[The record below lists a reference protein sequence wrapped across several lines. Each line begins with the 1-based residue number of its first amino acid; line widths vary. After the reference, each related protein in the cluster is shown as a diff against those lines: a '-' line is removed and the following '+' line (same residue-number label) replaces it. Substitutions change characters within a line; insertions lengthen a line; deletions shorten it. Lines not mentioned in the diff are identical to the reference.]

1 MTIAWSFAGGWII
14 GAVTGHAGQ
23 EIKAAVK
30 LMPGDSDVFAIG
42 LEAQELLIE
51 VVERFKVEGV
61 SSQVGN

>member
-1 MTIAWSFAGGWII
+1 MISWSFAGGWII
-14 GAVTGHAGQ
+14 GAITDRAGR

-51 VVERFKVEGV
+51 VAERFT
-61 SSQVGN
+61 VGED